1 MGGSFVHQLLAA
13 AMLAPCP
20 PQIDYWFFMRTEDN
34 GVELGHYRRPPG
46 ETGNGDRVSADSNE
60 LDENLRNADMVLL
73 EENESNLST
82 MKQVGLLRESARRLW
97 P

>member
-1 MGGSFVHQLLAA
+1 
-13 AMLAPCP
+13 
-20 PQIDYWFFMRTEDN
+20 
-34 GVELGHYRRPPG
+34 
-46 ETGNGDRVSADSNE
+46 VSAESNE

-82 MKQVGLLRESARRLW
+82 MKQVGLLRESASRLW